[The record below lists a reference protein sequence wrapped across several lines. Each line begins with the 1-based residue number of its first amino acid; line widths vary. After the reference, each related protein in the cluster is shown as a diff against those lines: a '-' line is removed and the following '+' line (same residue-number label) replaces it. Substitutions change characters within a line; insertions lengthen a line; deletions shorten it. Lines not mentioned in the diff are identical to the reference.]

1 MPRAHYHP
9 PRKPFACS
17 CGERNPRHFDVPYK
31 SICRNCRSDREA
43 ARLREKYAQREH
55 QYGRN

>member
-9 PRKPFACS
+9 PRKPFACA
-17 CGERNPRHFDVPYK
+17 CGERNPRHFDASYK

-43 ARLREKYAQREH
+43 ARLREKYAQQRATA
-55 QYGRN
+55 